1 MALSIPATRPT
12 IESAIHRDNYIVHRS
27 HERQFRKLIVEP
39 MRSVTLPLPMVI
51 VIDALD
57 ECDDRQMIAD
67 FISIVGR
74 ALQEHRLPI
83 RFFFTS
89 RVEEHI
95 RSMFAASP
103 ALNVT
108 YCLSLQNFRADDDIR
123 TFFRSH
129 FTTIYEQ
136 KHRLMGDIALPWPS
150 EWDLHKLVQNSSGSF
165 IFAFTLINF
174 VNDGSDLPHRKLQA
188 ALWNHSGLDPLYTQV
203 LGSAS
208 RSHHFT
214 RVLQTIINILKP
226 LSIMDLACLLQ
237 IEGGDV
243 IHALQGVQSI
253 IMVPEDD
260 KQPVGLFHTSLR
272 DFLTTQ
278 AHSQGF
284 FISPVASHLGIA
296 ADCLA
301 AMTAHHSDIFYEIHT
316 LQYAVQEWGHH
327 LYSAI
332 KEGGG
337 GVGLFAQNDT
347 FILNTLT
354 DFVSKAFDQWINS
367 IILQGLISNILETLD
382 LVLEV
387 SIMHHLFCNGLT
399 NLLSVL

>member
-1 MALSIPATRPT
+1 MRPY
-12 IESAIHRDNYIVHRS
+12 IESVLHQDNNIIHRS
-27 HERQFRKLIVEP
+27 HEWQFRKLIVEP
-39 MRSVTLPLPMVI
+39 ILLVTRPSRPMVI
-51 VIDALD
+51 IVDALD
-57 ECDDRQMIAD
+57 ECDDRHMIAN
-67 FISIVGR
+67 FIDIVAR
-74 ALQEHRLPI
+74 ALRDHQLPL

-95 RSMFAASP
+95 REMFATSP
-103 ALNVT
+103 AHDVTHCLRLQDFNVDSDL
-108 YCLSLQNFRADDDIR
+108 Y
-123 TFFRSH
+123 TFFQSR
-129 FTTIYEQ
+129 FTTIYQQ
-136 KHRLMGDIALPWPS
+136 KRRLMGNVPTPWPS
-150 EWDLHKLVQNSSGSF
+150 ESDLHTLVEKSSGSF

-174 VNDGSDLPHRKLQA
+174 VNDGSDLPHRKLRA
-188 ALWNHSGLDPLYTQV
+188 ALESYSGLDPLYTQV
-203 LGSAS
+203 LRSSS

-214 RVLQTIINILKP
+214 RVLQTIITIPIL

-337 GVGLFAQNDT
+337 GVGLFAQHDAFT
-347 FILNTLT
+347 MNTLT
-354 DFVSKAFDQWINS
+354 DFVSGAFDPWINS
-367 IILQGLISNILETLD
+367 IILQGEISNIIKTLD

-387 SIMHHLFCNGLT
+387 SVIHHSLCNGLT
-399 NLLSVL
+399 NSLSVL